1 MPITVAIVED
11 DADICEDLVQIIEA
25 APDFACL
32 CACRNA
38 ATALRKIPKNPP
50 DIIIM
55 DIQLPDASGI
65 ECTAK
70 LKRLLP
76 DAEIMMYTVSDDTE
90 QILKALKAGAT
101 GYLLK
106 GTPPAELINALREIK
121 NEGVPMSSEIARKV
135 VCSFHR
141 SASGNDRPQVL
152 TDREED
158 VLKLL
163 AEGFLS
169 KEIAARL
176 SINVQT
182 VNYHLKQIYQK
193 YHVRSR
199 TEATIKYLT
208 QVRASEPNS

>member
-25 APDFACL
+25 APDFACI

-38 ATALRKIPKNPP
+38 ETALRKIPKNPP
-50 DIIIM
+50 DIVIM

-76 DAEIMMYTVSDDTE
+76 DTQIMMHTVFDDTE
-90 QILKALKAGAT
+90 RILKALKAGAT

-106 GTPPAELINALREIK
+106 GTVPAELISALREIK
-121 NEGVPMSSEIARKV
+121 NEGGPMSSKVARKV
-135 VCSFHR
+135 MGSLHR
-141 SASGNDRPQVL
+141 SASGNDRLRVL

-176 SINVQT
+176 AINVQT

-193 YHVRSR
+193 LDVRSR
-199 TEATIKYLT
+199 TEAAIKYLT
-208 QVRASEPNS
+208 QVRSIEPDS